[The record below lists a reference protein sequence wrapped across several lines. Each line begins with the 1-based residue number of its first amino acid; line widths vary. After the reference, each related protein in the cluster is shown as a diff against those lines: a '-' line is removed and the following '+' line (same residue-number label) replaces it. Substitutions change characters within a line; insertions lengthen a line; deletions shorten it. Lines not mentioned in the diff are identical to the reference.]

1 MRHSSSIPVEY
12 CAKCSHI
19 VENKYRLKYTP
30 FAIRFKL
37 HGYVLEITTGF
48 LLQQNNCKKKK
59 QLTILRIKESI
70 LKMTQD
76 QSLMRCKSH
85 FQTTIFEH
93 DTAQVTQH
101 SVKLSK

>member
-37 HGYVLEITTGF
+37 HGYVLEITTGVF
-48 LLQQNNCKKKK
+48 APTKQLQKKK
-59 QLTILRIKESI
+59 QHTILRIKKSI
-70 LKMTQD
+70 SKMTQD

>member
-59 QLTILRIKESI
+59 TTHDSQNKGKHFENDSG
-70 LKMTQD
+70 
-76 QSLMRCKSH
+76 SKSY
-85 FQTTIFEH
+85 EM
-93 DTAQVTQH
+93 
-101 SVKLSK
+101 

>member
-1 MRHSSSIPVEY
+1 MDMSWKLLRGF
-12 CAKCSHI
+12 CS
-19 VENKYRLKYTP
+19 NK
-30 FAIRFKL
+30 
-37 HGYVLEITTGF
+37 TTA
-48 LLQQNNCKKKK
+48 KKK
-59 QLTILRIKESI
+59 QLTILRIKKSI

-101 SVKLSK
+101 RVKLSK

>member
-1 MRHSSSIPVEY
+1 MSW
-12 CAKCSHI
+12 
-19 VENKYRLKYTP
+19 
-30 FAIRFKL
+30 KL
-37 HGYVLEITTGF
+37 LRGF
-48 LLQQNNCKKKK
+48 LLQQNNCKKK
-59 QLTILRIKESI
+59 QHTILRIKKSI

>member
-37 HGYVLEITTGF
+37 HGYVLEITTGVF
-48 LLQQNNCKKKK
+48 APTK
-59 QLTILRIKESI
+59 QLQKKTTHDSQNKEKHFENDSG
-70 LKMTQD
+70 
-76 QSLMRCKSH
+76 SKSY
-85 FQTTIFEH
+85 EM
-93 DTAQVTQH
+93 
-101 SVKLSK
+101 